1 MDLYDGGADAG
12 EYTRVVE
19 GDTSMITAEH
29 AARESGSAASRL
41 TLDIFIV
48 DSDAKVRERLAA
60 IIRAAGWQPRAFES
74 AEELLADPDSDVP
87 GCIVLDIDLPGLS
100 GLELQQVLAERP
112 GISVIFASACR
123 DVRLTVRA
131 MKAGA
136 VNFLTKPVDRDALVG
151 AIAEA
156 LERSRAHLRRDA
168 QDRVLRQRFG
178 ALSVR
183 EREVMRLVIDGR
195 LNKQI
200 ASDLSIAEITVKVH
214 RGRVMRKLGA
224 TSLAELVRLGTKI
237 LGAGAHPTADSLALR
252 QLARTE
258 V

>member
-74 AEELLADPDSDVP
+74 AEELLADPDSVVP

-100 GLELQQVLAERP
+100 GLELQQ
-112 GISVIFASACR
+112 GACR
-123 DVRLTVRA
+123 ATGDI
-131 MKAGA
+131 G
-136 VNFLTKPVDRDALVG
+136 
-151 AIAEA
+151 
-156 LERSRAHLRRDA
+156 
-168 QDRVLRQRFG
+168 
-178 ALSVR
+178 
-183 EREVMRLVIDGR
+183 
-195 LNKQI
+195 
-200 ASDLSIAEITVKVH
+200 DL
-214 RGRVMRKLGA
+214 
-224 TSLAELVRLGTKI
+224 RLGM
-237 LGAGAHPTADSLALR
+237 SRRALDGPCDEGR
-252 QLARTE
+252 SG
-258 V
+258 